1 VSLYQKGKTN
11 LDFAEARDS
20 DWQWHLLGY
29 MQVCTSLQTD
39 NHASTPQLS
48 FFTGRMPFLPPN
60 QQRRCTEGNY
70 SRVFCPR
77 RRVQG
82 IVKYSGSGRQQNGGG
97 GSRKRREAPA
107 PPPPIYRPSA
117 AAAGDTAATT
127 NKSWDSLTKRKAPA
141 PPRSLDVEL
150 FEKVRASA
158 EPKDTDTEIDKQIDA
173 VLPPS
178 THAHIEP
185 QNRNVESTKRETYR
199 GQGLC
204 NCRAS
209 VRPSVCLF
217 HPAATRRCVGFAAVS
232 PAGMQ

>member
-1 VSLYQKGKTN
+1 MVKPIWILLKQETVSGSGISSAICKSAPRSRQITT
-11 LDFAEARDS
+11 
-20 DWQWHLLGY
+20 QHPTT
-29 MQVCTSLQTD
+29 Q
-39 NHASTPQLS
+39 
-48 FFTGRMPFLPPN
+48 FFTGRMPFLPSN

-158 EPKDTDTEIDKQIDA
+158 EPKDTHTQ
-173 VLPPS
+173 
-178 THAHIEP
+178 T
-185 QNRNVESTKRETYR
+185 QR
-199 GQGLC
+199 
-204 NCRAS
+204 
-209 VRPSVCLF
+209 
-217 HPAATRRCVGFAAVS
+217 
-232 PAGMQ
+232 